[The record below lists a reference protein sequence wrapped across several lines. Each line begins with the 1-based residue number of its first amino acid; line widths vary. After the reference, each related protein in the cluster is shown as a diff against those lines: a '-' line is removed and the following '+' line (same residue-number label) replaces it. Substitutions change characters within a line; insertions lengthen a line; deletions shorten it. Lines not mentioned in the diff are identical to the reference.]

1 MYSKYTS
8 TVYDFDF
15 AEIFTCAKTPR
26 CHWHRRVKLHRI
38 IDTAE
43 SNSTKSLTPHSQA
56 YCQWYRKV
64 KLHEVKIMSL
74 IFEKVFTSVKGGSFD
89 RVFYVQDIFF
99 TSNKCWHCFL
109 HDSNSFGSKIHDL
122 KTFLLFQCFDNIS
135 WWF

>member
-38 IDTAE
+38 IYTAE
-43 SNSTKSLTPHSQA
+43 SSSLPVVSLVSQSRA
-56 YCQWYRKV
+56 QQCLR
-64 KLHEVKIMSL
+64 LHEVKIMSL
-74 IFEKVFTSVKGGSFD
+74 LLKNVFTSVKGGSFD
-89 RVFYVQDIFF
+89 NVFYVQDTFF
-99 TSNKCWHCFL
+99 TSNKCWHGFL